1 MVQRSNFS
9 SAKMRG
15 ASGVALG
22 PCVLF
27 SVLVG
32 CLVGGLALLAGAYI
46 FSGRLLGGLGGWRPR
61 VSPRLPC
68 FPGKPTPEQADKG

>member
-1 MVQRSNFS
+1 MVQRSDFS
-9 SAKMRG
+9 SAKIQG

-32 CLVGGLALLAGAYI
+32 CLVGGLAVAGVAVGACCSI
-46 FSGRLLGGLGGWRPR
+46 LVGAVG
-61 VSPRLPC
+61 
-68 FPGKPTPEQADKG
+68 